1 MFGGTKQQR
10 KFCFS
15 LIQGSLNPSSSVTLL
30 LDEVARACSQR
41 GVETAVIDVRTHD
54 IDLFSDKKIEDYG
67 ASTQEL
73 YRILKEADGYVLG
86 MPVYAQTVTGELKN
100 IISLCGDVLAGKPSG
115 IVCASNGVP
124 TYVAAVQLIHLLSD
138 VSSMTVQPV
147 IHATPECFRQGA
159 IFDEEI
165 PILIHEMVDAII
177 KRCFLKVMK

>member
-1 MFGGTKQQR
+1 MFGNTKQQR

-15 LIQGSLNPSSSVTLL
+15 LIQGSLNPSSSVALL
-30 LDEVARACSQR
+30 LDEVACACNQR
-41 GVETAVIDVRTHD
+41 GVDVTLVDVRTNH
-54 IDLFSDKKIEDYG
+54 IDLFSDKTIEEYN

-73 YRILKEADGYVLG
+73 YRTLQGADGYIFG

-100 IISLCGDVLAGKPSG
+100 IISLCGDVIAGKPNG

-124 TYVAAVQLIHLLSD
+124 TYPSAVQLIHLLSG
-138 VSSMTVQPV
+138 VSSVTVQPV

-165 PILIHEMVDAII
+165 PILIREMVDAIL
-177 KRCFLKVMK
+177 KRCFLKVLK